1 MSRGRAQLGHTE
13 DWETWTTSNEV
24 SDRRV
29 CRSLGGART
38 APEPLFLVHA
48 SRMMSSITNLVS
60 ELRADAVSAKA
71 FPALSVGLVIAVV
84 QILVGVSLAA
94 LVFSG
99 PLAPFLPQGIGM
111 MLFGTSALSLVIAL
125 GSGCRGA
132 IANCPTAAVMVLG
145 AIGAAITLKGSAVF
159 MTMVAI
165 VIISAVTVG
174 VCFLL
179 IGHFR
184 LANLLRFVP
193 YSVACGV
200 LAGTG
205 GSCSLTALSM
215 MGLIQDSHPLPSL
228 LEPAVLCN
236 WGPGLAYGLGLFILT
251 RRWRNVLIL
260 PVSFALAAALF
271 HAGLNFLDISGE
283 EAEAAGLLFAGMVE
297 GSLWPVFQPGDLAY
311 VNWAVLALQTPDL
324 LALVL
329 VTLLCTVLFLS
340 SFELDTSRELEWN
353 REFRAAGRAGVV
365 AGLGGALAGSMS
377 SLTSVFSR
385 RFGAETRL
393 TGVVS
398 GLAVGSVLFLGDAFV
413 KLFPI
418 PLLAGMLLFIGVG
431 MLDEWLARSRKRLP
445 RTDYAIVVLIFVTI
459 TFLGFPEGV
468 GIGMAITTVLFAVR
482 LGRVD
487 SIESE
492 FTARERPSH
501 RTRSIA
507 ERALLLAEGGRVQ
520 AYRLRGYIFFGSAYS
535 VVERLKQSLPGD
547 APPVCILLDFGPVS
561 GVDFS
566 TVNTLC
572 GFIRAAHDAG
582 VRVALCAAP
591 ENCRV
596 GLERNL
602 PPPVYAALVFEPD
615 ADHAMERCEDLV
627 IAARR
632 SELREEEG
640 AGDPLLDHF
649 SEDMEGHLDRRIL
662 FEDMAHELRQWL
674 EVRDYEAGEA
684 LVAMGARHEG
694 LQLLL
699 MGRASE
705 YDAAGARLRQCG
717 PGDATE
723 PRGAFGAHA
732 ATTAMIADEPC
743 RTLML
748 TPAVRQRLEED
759 QRQLMV
765 ELYGYLLNAAPRPE
779 EQEGRAGGK
788 GGRRIEVDG

>member
-1 MSRGRAQLGHTE
+1 
-13 DWETWTTSNEV
+13 
-24 SDRRV
+24 
-29 CRSLGGART
+29 
-38 APEPLFLVHA
+38 
-48 SRMMSSITNLVS
+48 MMSSILNLVS
-60 ELRADAVSAKA
+60 ELRADALSEKA
-71 FPALSVGLVIAVV
+71 FPALSAGIVIGVV
-84 QILVGVSLAA
+84 QIVAGISLIA

-111 MLFGTSALSLVIAL
+111 MFFGSSAISLVIAL
-125 GSGCRGA
+125 TGGYRGA
-132 IANCPTAAVMVLG
+132 ISARPTASVMVLG
-145 AIGAAITLKGSAVF
+145 AIGAALTLEGDALF

-165 VIISAVTVG
+165 VIISTATVAA
-174 VCFLL
+174 CFLL

-184 LANLLRFVP
+184 LANLIRFVP
-193 YSVACGV
+193 YPVAGGV

-205 GSCSLTALSM
+205 GSCSLVALSM
-215 MGLIQDSHPLPSL
+215 MGLTLDPHTLSSL
-228 LEPAVLCN
+228 LEPVVLWS
-236 WGPGLAYGLGLFILT
+236 WGPGVAYGLGLFVVA
-251 RRWRNVLIL
+251 RRWSNVLIL
-260 PVSFALAAALF
+260 PVSFVLAAALF
-271 HAGLNFLDISGE
+271 HASLPLLDVSRE
-283 EAEAAGLLFAGMVE
+283 EAEAAGLLFAGMAE
-297 GSLWPVFQPGDLAY
+297 GGLWPAFHPGDLAH
-311 VNWAVLALQTPDL
+311 VNWSAVGLQIPQMV
-324 LALVL
+324 ALVL
-329 VTLLCTVLFLS
+329 VTLLCAVIYFS
-340 SFELDTSRELEWN
+340 SFELGAGRELEWN
-353 REFRAAGRAGVV
+353 REFRAAGRASVI
-365 AGLGGALAGSMS
+365 AGLGGGPAGCMNSAL
-377 SLTSVFSR
+377 SLFTH

-393 TGVVS
+393 TGVVVALVV
-398 GLAVGSVLFLGDAFV
+398 GLVLFMGDAFV

-431 MLDEWLARSRKRLP
+431 MLEEWLVRSRKRLP
-445 RTDYAIVVLIFVTI
+445 WADYAILVLIFVAI

-487 SIESE
+487 SIEAE
-492 FTARERPSH
+492 FTARERPSR
-501 RTRSIA
+501 RTRTIA

-535 VVERLKQSLPGD
+535 VVERLKQSLGGD
-547 APPVCILLDFGPVS
+547 SPPVCILLDFGPVS

-582 VRVALCAAP
+582 VRVALSAAP

-602 PPPVYAALVFEPD
+602 PPPVYAALLFEPD

-627 IAARR
+627 IAVRR
-632 SELREEEG
+632 SELRKEEG
-640 AGDPLLDHF
+640 VGDTVLDHF
-649 SEDMEGHLDRRIL
+649 SEDMESHLDRRIL

-684 LVAMGARHEG
+684 LVTMGARQEG

-705 YDAAGARLRQCG
+705 YDADGARLRQCG

-723 PRGAFGAHA
+723 PHGAFGAHA

-748 TPAVRQRLEED
+748 TPAVRQRLEEG
-759 QRQLMV
+759 QRQLML
-765 ELYGYLLNAAPRPE
+765 ELYGYLLTAGPRME
-779 EQEGRAGGK
+779 DQSR
-788 GGRRIEVDG
+788 